1 MSRSK
6 KKINKRVVDS
16 DLSDFLSNSQLIQM
30 FLLRL
35 IKKGKKRLAY
45 KIIIETLKNIQN
57 KTQTDPIKIVEQ
69 ALRYTT
75 PSVEIKAR
83 RIGGTVNSIP
93 IELDVDRG
101 TSLAIRWILSSC
113 KTRSV
118 KIKTMSH
125 RLASELIDNSNKM
138 GNAVR
143 KREEIHKIANINVRT
158 SKNKVYE

>member
-6 KKINKRVVDS
+6 KKIKKRIVDS
-16 DLSDFLSNSQLIQM
+16 DSFYNSQLVQM
-30 FLLRL
+30 FILRL

-45 KIIIETLKNIQN
+45 KIILETLKKIKNR
-57 KTQTDPIKIVEQ
+57 TQTDPIEILEQ
-69 ALRYTT
+69 ALRYTI

-83 RIGGTVNSIP
+83 RISGTVNSIP
-93 IELDVDRG
+93 VELSVNRG

-118 KIKTMSH
+118 KIKTMSN
-125 RLASELIDNSNKM
+125 RLANELIDNSNKI

-143 KREEIHKIANINVRT
+143 KKEEIHKIANINIRT
-158 SKNKVYE
+158 SKNI

>member
-6 KKINKRVVDS
+6 KKIKKRIVDS
-16 DLSDFLSNSQLIQM
+16 DSFYNSQLIQM
-30 FLLRL
+30 FILRL

-45 KIIIETLKNIQN
+45 KIILETLKNIKN
-57 KTQTDPIKIVEQ
+57 KTQTDPIEIIEQ

-93 IELDVDRG
+93 VELSVYRG

-113 KTRSV
+113 KTKSV
-118 KIKTMSH
+118 KIKTMSN
-125 RLASELIDNSNKM
+125 RLANELIDNSNKI

-143 KREEIHKIANINVRT
+143 KKEEIHKIANINIRT
-158 SKNKVYE
+158 SKNI